1 MAYYCF
7 CCQTQSDIFIFYHI
21 PTAVLT
27 KDVKPIVME
36 VTETRVTG
44 EAMEM

>member
-1 MAYYCF
+1 MTMWCDKLF
-7 CCQTQSDIFIFYHI
+7 HFT
-21 PTAVLT
+21 TAVLS

-36 VTETRVTG
+36 VTETRVTQPG